1 MTAGNL
7 FCGFF
12 AMLYLLTKPSQGD
25 AQIVVGLILGACL
38 FDMLDGRI
46 ARAIGEE
53 SPFGREFDS
62 LADIVSFGVA
72 PALLMH
78 HVVLDSMDSEK
89 AGWFIAYFYVLCG
102 AIRLARFNCLAQIA
116 SGKPSK
122 DFTGCPIPAA
132 AGVIASVTLLLLD
145 PNAKSFL
152 EIGPWRW
159 VLPGLMVLLS
169 FLMVSKRKYPS
180 FKGLSWRT
188 KRSFPWFFAAIFLV
202 ALILYKPMIMPSILF
217 VGYLFYGLVRPWV
230 KREWRRE
237 IEEDPDEPED
247 MEDEEDTVANKA
259 LTGPPV
265 HISSTAV
272 LPPSSIP
279 AAPAISPAV
288 IITPAPAAPAPEALP
303 PAPESPPAQS

>member
-1 MTAGNL
+1 
-7 FCGFF
+7 
-12 AMLYLLTKPSQGD
+12 MLHLLQPPTTGD
-25 AQIVVGLILGACL
+25 AILVIGLILGACL

-78 HVVLDSMDSEK
+78 HVVLDSMDSER
-89 AGWFIAYFYVLCG
+89 AGWFIAFFYVLCG

-116 SGKPSK
+116 SGKPSR

-145 PNAKSFL
+145 PKAKDLL
-152 EIGPWRW
+152 ELGNWKW
-159 VLPGLMVLLS
+159 TLPGLMVLLS
-169 FLMVSKRKYPS
+169 FLMVSKRRYPS
-180 FKGLSWRT
+180 FKGLSWKT
-188 KRSFPWFFAAIFLV
+188 KRTIPWFFAAIFV
-202 ALILYKPMIMPSILF
+202 VVLILYKPYIMPAVIF

-247 MEDEEDTVANKA
+247 PDEEV
-259 LTGPPV
+259 
-265 HISSTAV
+265 S
-272 LPPSSIP
+272 
-279 AAPAISPAV
+279 
-288 IITPAPAAPAPEALP
+288 
-303 PAPESPPAQS
+303 AQ

>member
-7 FCGFF
+7 FCGFY
-12 AMLYLLTKPSQGD
+12 AMQLLLKDPENAE
-25 AQIVVGLILGACL
+25 AQAANAIWFILGACV

-78 HVVLDSMDSEK
+78 YVVLGGLGNDRI
-89 AGWFIAYFYVLCG
+89 GWFIAFFYVLCG
-102 AIRLARFNCLAQIA
+102 AIRLARFNCLAAMA
-116 SGKPSK
+116 SGKPSR

-132 AGVIASVTLLLLD
+132 AGVISSVTLLMID
-145 PNAKSFL
+145 PNSKAKDFL
-152 EIGPWRW
+152 ELGAWRW
-159 VLPGLMVLLS
+159 VLPCLMMLLS

-188 KRSFPWFFAAIFLV
+188 KRSIPWFFGAIFLV
-202 ALILYKPMIMPSILF
+202 GLIIYKPFIMPAVLF

-237 IEEDPDEPED
+237 IEEDPDEPEEP
-247 MEDEEDTVANKA
+247 EDGDGDEDTGSKTV
-259 LTGPPV
+259 P
-265 HISSTAV
+265 
-272 LPPSSIP
+272 
-279 AAPAISPAV
+279 
-288 IITPAPAAPAPEALP
+288 
-303 PAPESPPAQS
+303 

>member
-1 MTAGNL
+1 MKDELPKIHFFPNLMTAGNL

-12 AMLYLLTKPSQGD
+12 AMLHLLQPPTTGD
-25 AQIVVGLILGACL
+25 AILVIGLILGACL

-78 HVVLDSMDSEK
+78 HVVLDSMDSER
-89 AGWFIAYFYVLCG
+89 AGWFIAFFYVLCG

-116 SGKPSK
+116 SGKPSR

-145 PNAKSFL
+145 PKAKDLL
-152 EIGPWRW
+152 ELGNWKW
-159 VLPGLMVLLS
+159 TLPGLMVLLS
-169 FLMVSKRKYPS
+169 FLMVSKRRYPS
-180 FKGLSWRT
+180 FKGLSWKT
-188 KRSFPWFFAAIFLV
+188 KRTIPWFFAAIFV
-202 ALILYKPMIMPSILF
+202 VVLILYKPYIMPAVIF

-247 MEDEEDTVANKA
+247 PDEEVSAR
-259 LTGPPV
+259 
-265 HISSTAV
+265 
-272 LPPSSIP
+272 
-279 AAPAISPAV
+279 
-288 IITPAPAAPAPEALP
+288 
-303 PAPESPPAQS
+303 